1 MQGSVSGPAF
11 SPNPQAIPP
20 AQPGDPNP
28 TREAADVLAI
38 ARAVLALRD
47 AGPALARMFTPVDV
61 MLALGIASHLAE
73 VLASNSTPM
82 DLHDAQDAL
91 ERDVTDGVV
100 LRVSVSLPGNLTVAA
115 P

>member
-1 MQGSVSGPAF
+1 MGEHPVPSLQPLTT
-11 SPNPQAIPP
+11 PPQ
-20 AQPGDPNP
+20 GDPNP
-28 TREAADVLAI
+28 TQEAADVLAI

-47 AGPALARMFTPVDV
+47 AGPALARMFTPVEV
-61 MLALGIASHLAE
+61 MLALGIAGHLAE

-91 ERDVTDGVV
+91 ERDVTDAVV
-100 LRVSVSLPGNLTVAA
+100 LRVSVRLPGNLVVNA